1 MRPLAPTKAFL
12 CQIASHH
19 FQKNSHVISMGV
31 PIMKCLFDRLY
42 WVAVK
47 YKEDRAEYRWTT
59 FLGGFNLEPNDVLYW
74 AGGRAPLGGDGL
86 CEAYNTTDLK
96 LYSRNCTELLPYI
109 CEYTLED
116 NFRPNL
122 MKNV

>member
-1 MRPLAPTKAFL
+1 MRPLAPANVFL

-47 YKEDRAEYRWTT
+47 YKEDH
-59 FLGGFNLEPNDVLYW
+59 

-122 MKNV
+122 M